1 MSDISAGRLLR
12 SNTRGCV
19 VGCHVSQPSPAF
31 GSMIYIPT
39 ENGRI
44 FGLVYDIHID
54 DDGLVRQLAAASN
67 VPDEVIFDNR
77 TNRNMPVEM
86 SIIFIGCSIGSK
98 ISHLLP
104 PRPPLSLDKMY
115 ICDAEDLRNFTNAG
129 HFGYFR
135 HFISERDMPVGEL
148 LSAHLQ
154 PVNAAQRDD
163 GNPNWINEAI
173 HEIIALLRNNHEL
186 MTSVLSAISDAF
198 PELPAKTMKE
208 TLRGK

>member
-19 VGCHVSQPSPAF
+19 VGCHVGQPSPAF

-135 HFISERDMPVGEL
+135 HFISEQDMPVGEL

-173 HEIIALLRNNHEL
+173 QEIIVLLRNNHEL
-186 MTSVLSAISDAF
+186 MTNVLGSISDTFLASS
-198 PELPAKTMKE
+198 
-208 TLRGK
+208 

>member
-173 HEIIALLRNNHEL
+173 HEIITLLRNNHEL

-208 TLRGK
+208 TLRGN

>member
-19 VGCHVSQPSPAF
+19 VGCHVSQPAPAF
-31 GSMIYIPT
+31 GSMINIPT
-39 ENGRI
+39 KTGKV

-54 DDGLVRQLAAASN
+54 DDGLIRQLAAAGS

-77 TNRNMPVEM
+77 INRNVPVEM
-86 SIIFIGCSIGSK
+86 SIIFIGYSVENK

-104 PRPPLSLDKMY
+104 PRPPLSLDDMY
-115 ICDAEDLRNFTNAG
+115 ICDPEDLRNFTNAG

-135 HFISERDMPVGEL
+135 HIISGQDVPAGEL
-148 LSAHLQ
+148 LAAHLQ
-154 PVNAAQRDD
+154 AASTAQKIG

-173 HEIIALLRNNHEL
+173 QEIIILLRDNHEL
-186 MTSVLSAISDAF
+186 MTNVLGAISDAF
-198 PELPAKTMKE
+198 PA
-208 TLRGK
+208 

>member
-19 VGCHVSQPSPAF
+19 VGCHVSQPAPAF
-31 GSMIYIPT
+31 GSMINIPT
-39 ENGRI
+39 KNGKV

-54 DDGLVRQLAAASN
+54 DDGLVRQLAAVGS

-77 TNRNMPVEM
+77 INRNVPVEM
-86 SIIFIGCSIGSK
+86 SIIFIGYSIDNK

-104 PRPPLSLDKMY
+104 PRPPLSLDEMY
-115 ICDAEDLRNFTNAG
+115 ICGPEDLRNFTNAG

-135 HFISERDMPVGEL
+135 HIISEQDIPAGEL

-154 PVNAAQRDD
+154 AAGNAQKVD
-163 GNPNWINEAI
+163 GNTNWINEAI
-173 HEIIALLRNNHEL
+173 QEIIILLRDNHEL
-186 MTSVLSAISDAF
+186 MTNVLGAIGDAF
-198 PELPAKTMKE
+198 PAS
-208 TLRGK
+208 

>member
-19 VGCHVSQPSPAF
+19 VGCQVSQPAPAF
-31 GSMIYIPT
+31 GSMINIPT
-39 ENGRI
+39 KTGKV

-54 DDGLVRQLAAASN
+54 DDGLVRQLAAAGS

-77 TNRNMPVEM
+77 INRNVPVEM
-86 SIIFIGCSIGSK
+86 SIIFIGYSVENK

-104 PRPPLSLDKMY
+104 PRPPLSLDDMY
-115 ICDAEDLRNFTNAG
+115 ICDPEDLRNFTSAG

-135 HFISERDMPVGEL
+135 HIISGQDVPAGEL
-148 LSAHLQ
+148 LAAHLQ
-154 PVNAAQRDD
+154 AASTAQKIG

-173 HEIIALLRNNHEL
+173 QEIIILLRDNHEL
-186 MTSVLSAISDAF
+186 MTNVLGAISDAF
-198 PELPAKTMKE
+198 PA
-208 TLRGK
+208 

>member
-154 PVNAAQRDD
+154 QVNAAQRDD

>member
-19 VGCHVSQPSPAF
+19 VGCHVSQPAPAF
-31 GSMIYIPT
+31 GSMINIPT
-39 ENGRI
+39 KTGKI

-54 DDGLVRQLAAASN
+54 DDGLVRQLAAVSS

-77 TNRNMPVEM
+77 INRNVPVEM
-86 SIIFIGCSIGSK
+86 SIIFIGYPVGNK
-98 ISHLLP
+98 ISHSLP
-104 PRPPLSLDKMY
+104 PRPPLSLDEMY
-115 ICDAEDLRNFTNAG
+115 VCDSEDLRNFTNAG

-135 HFISERDMPVGEL
+135 HIISEQDIPVGEL

-154 PVNAAQRDD
+154 AASSAQKVG

-173 HEIIALLRNNHEL
+173 QEIIILLRDNHEL
-186 MTSVLSAISDAF
+186 MTNVLGAIGDAF
-198 PELPAKTMKE
+198 PAS
-208 TLRGK
+208 

>member
-19 VGCHVSQPSPAF
+19 VGCHVSQPAPAF
-31 GSMIYIPT
+31 GSMINIPT
-39 ENGRI
+39 KTGKI

-54 DDGLVRQLAAASN
+54 DDGLVRQLAAADS

-77 TNRNMPVEM
+77 INRNVPVEM
-86 SIIFIGCSIGSK
+86 SIIFIGYSVENK

-104 PRPPLSLDKMY
+104 PRPPLSLDDMY
-115 ICDAEDLRNFTNAG
+115 ICDPEDLQNFTNAG

-135 HFISERDMPVGEL
+135 HIISGQDVPAGEL
-148 LSAHLQ
+148 LAAHLQ
-154 PVNAAQRDD
+154 AASIAQKIG

-173 HEIIALLRNNHEL
+173 QEIIILLRDNHEL
-186 MTSVLSAISDAF
+186 MTNVLSAISDAF
-198 PELPAKTMKE
+198 PA
-208 TLRGK
+208 

>member
-19 VGCHVSQPSPAF
+19 VGCHVSQPAPAF
-31 GSMIYIPT
+31 GSMINIPT
-39 ENGRI
+39 NNGKV

-54 DDGLVRQLAAASN
+54 DDGLIRQLATAGSL
-67 VPDEVIFDNR
+67 PDEVILDNR
-77 TNRNMPVEM
+77 INRNVPVEM
-86 SIIFIGCSIGSK
+86 SIIFVGYSVENK

-104 PRPPLSLDKMY
+104 PHPPLSLDKMY
-115 ICDAEDLRNFTNAG
+115 ICDPEDLRNFTNAG

-135 HFISERDMPVGEL
+135 HIISGQDIPAGEL

-154 PVNAAQRDD
+154 AASTAQKIG

-173 HEIIALLRNNHEL
+173 QEIIILLRDNHEL
-186 MTSVLSAISDAF
+186 MTNVLGAISDAF
-198 PELPAKTMKE
+198 PA
-208 TLRGK
+208 

>member
-19 VGCHVSQPSPAF
+19 VGCHVSQPAPAF
-31 GSMIYIPT
+31 GSMINIPT
-39 ENGRI
+39 KTGKV

-54 DDGLVRQLAAASN
+54 DDGLVRQLAAAGS

-77 TNRNMPVEM
+77 INRNVPVEM
-86 SIIFIGCSIGSK
+86 SIIFIGYSVENK

-104 PRPPLSLDKMY
+104 PRPPLSLDDMY
-115 ICDAEDLRNFTNAG
+115 ICDPEDLQNFTNAG

-135 HFISERDMPVGEL
+135 HIISGQDVPAGEL
-148 LSAHLQ
+148 LAAHLQ
-154 PVNAAQRDD
+154 AASTAQKIG

-173 HEIIALLRNNHEL
+173 QEIIILLRDNHEL
-186 MTSVLSAISDAF
+186 MTNVLGAISDAF
-198 PELPAKTMKE
+198 PA
-208 TLRGK
+208 

>member
-44 FGLVYDIHID
+44 FGMVYDIHID

-77 TNRNMPVEM
+77 TNRNVPVEM
-86 SIIFIGCSIGSK
+86 SIIFIGYSIGSK

-104 PRPPLSLDKMY
+104 PRPPLSLDEMY

-129 HFGYFR
+129 NFGYFR
-135 HFISERDMPVGEL
+135 HIISEQDMPAGEL

-154 PVNAAQRDD
+154 AVNAAQRDG

-173 HEIIALLRNNHEL
+173 QEIIVLLRNNHEL
-186 MTSVLSAISDAF
+186 MTNMLGSISDTFLASS
-198 PELPAKTMKE
+198 
-208 TLRGK
+208 

>member
-19 VGCHVSQPSPAF
+19 VGCHVSQPAPAF
-31 GSMIYIPT
+31 GSMINIPT
-39 ENGRI
+39 KTGKV

-54 DDGLVRQLAAASN
+54 DDGLVRQLAAAGS

-77 TNRNMPVEM
+77 INRNVPVEM
-86 SIIFIGCSIGSK
+86 SIIFIGYSVENK

-104 PRPPLSLDKMY
+104 PRPPLSLDDMY
-115 ICDAEDLRNFTNAG
+115 ICDPEDLRNFTNAG

-135 HFISERDMPVGEL
+135 HIISGQDVPAGEL
-148 LSAHLQ
+148 LAAHLQ
-154 PVNAAQRDD
+154 AASTAQKIG

-173 HEIIALLRNNHEL
+173 QEIIILLRDNHEL
-186 MTSVLSAISDAF
+186 MTNVLGAISDAF
-198 PELPAKTMKE
+198 PA
-208 TLRGK
+208 

>member
-44 FGLVYDIHID
+44 FGMVYDIHID

-77 TNRNMPVEM
+77 TNRNVPVEM
-86 SIIFIGCSIGSK
+86 SIIFIGYSIGSK

-104 PRPPLSLDKMY
+104 PRPPLSLDEMY
-115 ICDAEDLRNFTNAG
+115 VCNSKDLRNFTNAG

-135 HFISERDMPVGEL
+135 HIIYKQDIPTGEL

-173 HEIIALLRNNHEL
+173 QEIITLLRNNHEL
-186 MTSVLSAISDAF
+186 MTNVLGAISDAF
-198 PELPAKTMKE
+198 PEFPAKTLKE

>member
-39 ENGRI
+39 ETGRI

-77 TNRNMPVEM
+77 TNRNVPVEM
-86 SIIFIGCSIGSK
+86 SIIFIGYSIGSK

-104 PRPPLSLDKMY
+104 PRPPLSLDEMY

-129 HFGYFR
+129 NFGYFR
-135 HFISERDMPVGEL
+135 HIISEQDMPVGEL